1 MTLGILAIFGVLSI
15 LLFAIRGFLD
25 QLPDVFA
32 SAYRARRAWRE
43 LKEPDIG
50 VGVRQAELSPVH
62 VPRDVSRRDS
72 ERREPQA

>member
-32 SAYRARRAWRE
+32 SARRARIAWRD
-43 LKEPDIG
+43 LKQEQTEEEQPEG
-50 VGVRQAELSPVH
+50 VHSQPTA
-62 VPRDVSRRDS
+62 
-72 ERREPQA
+72 

>member
-32 SAYRARRAWRE
+32 SARRARISWRD
-43 LKEPDIG
+43 LKQEQTEEEQPEG
-50 VGVRQAELSPVH
+50 VHSQPSA
-62 VPRDVSRRDS
+62 
-72 ERREPQA
+72 

>member
-32 SAYRARRAWRE
+32 SARRARIAWRD
-43 LKEPDIG
+43 LKQE
-50 VGVRQAELSPVH
+50 RAEEEQQP
-62 VPRDVSRRDS
+62 
-72 ERREPQA
+72 ERAYFQPFA

>member
-32 SAYRARRAWRE
+32 SARRARIAWRD
-43 LKEPDIG
+43 LKQEQTEEEQPEG
-50 VGVRQAELSPVH
+50 VHSQPSA
-62 VPRDVSRRDS
+62 
-72 ERREPQA
+72 